1 MQELIWFQET
11 SDYRIAS
18 FSSYENEE
26 RKRVGICSPT
36 QKRHFQ
42 LLKMTP
48 YSKNVR
54 LLLLS
59 VLFGTDN
66 LMLAVFDNCLKSF
79 LWCHVT
85 FKKI

>member
-1 MQELIWFQET
+1 MVLIDVCINNT
-11 SDYRIAS
+11 GIDLVPGA

-79 LWCHVT
+79 L
-85 FKKI
+85 